1 MTAAICCFFSCFIM
15 IKKMKLDNDF
25 KERLRVA
32 ASFLL
37 ESYKICMGCFLS
49 VFVSHNCEDSE
60 NECSIAESF
69 APTSMM
75 NTVTFSVN
83 AITFAAIVSLYT
95 VELMR
100 ENYCIEKLDIDPNF
114 PDTNLKRVAPVEIQQ
129 QLLVWN
135 NRYWKTAL
143 ASVILVVSNIA
154 LSSVYL
160 ARHARGAGTVTTTLS
175 FSLLVLMKLY
185 RSFSMARE
193 DRVNVRARSAYMT
206 EYTSFNILD
215 KDHFPQFNN
224 INGYEADTDFTD

>member
-1 MTAAICCFFSCFIM
+1 
-15 IKKMKLDNDF
+15 MKLDNDL
-25 KERLRVA
+25 KERLRVVG
-32 ASFLL
+32 SFLL

-60 NECSIAESF
+60 NECSIMESF
-69 APTSMM
+69 APTTVM

-100 ENYCIEKLDIDPNF
+100 ENYCIEKLDIDPNY
-114 PDTNLKRVAPVEIQQ
+114 PDTHLKRVAPLEVQQ

-143 ASVILVVSNIA
+143 ASVVLVVTNIS

-160 ARHARGAGTVTTTLS
+160 AQHARGAGTVTTTLS

-193 DRVNVRARSAYMT
+193 DRVHVRARSAYMT

-215 KDHFPQFNN
+215 KDHFPRELDNVVT
-224 INGYEADTDFTD
+224 GYEADTD